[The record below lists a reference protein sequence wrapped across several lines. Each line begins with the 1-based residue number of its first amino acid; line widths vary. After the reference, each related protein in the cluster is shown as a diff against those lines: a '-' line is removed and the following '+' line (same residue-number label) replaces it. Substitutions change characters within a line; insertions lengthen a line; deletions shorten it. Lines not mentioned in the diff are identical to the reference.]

1 MENKDMLEK
10 GIVEFIGKEEVE
22 KKIASGEKL
31 KIKWGADP
39 TALDL
44 HLGHA
49 VILNKLRQFQDAGH
63 EVILI
68 IGDYTSRVGD
78 PSGKNKTRPMLT
90 SEQIEEGA
98 KTYLDQVGKILDV
111 NKIIIK
117 KNSEWFA
124 DLKFD
129 ELIKLLSKLTV
140 ASILERDDFSKRF
153 KEGSDI
159 GLHELLYPFMQA
171 YDSVMVKPDI
181 EIGGTDQKFNM
192 LAGRILMKKMDIAPQ
207 AVLTMPLLLG
217 TDGAKKMSKSLG
229 NYIGINEAPAEIFGK
244 TMSIPDE
251 LIVPYYELCT
261 NVTPD
266 ALEIIKDELKSGE
279 NPRDIKA
286 RLAKMLVET
295 YHNAALAEE
304 AENEFDKVFKDKQQP
319 TEIPEL
325 NMKKTEYAIAD
336 IVSRAG
342 AASLSEAKRLIS
354 QGGVRI
360 DDEVI
365 KDPSKRIEPQDGM
378 VLQIGKR
385 RFFKIKLS

>member
-10 GIVEFIGKEEVE
+10 GMVEFIGREEVE

-39 TALDL
+39 TAPDL

-49 VILNKLRQFQDAGH
+49 VILNKLKQFQDGGH

-68 IGDYTSRVGD
+68 IGDYTSQVGD

-98 KTYLDQVGKILDV
+98 KTYLEQVGKILDV
-111 NKIIIK
+111 DKITIK

-192 LAGRILMKKMDIAPQ
+192 LAGRTLMKKMDIKPQ
-207 AVLTMPLLLG
+207 AVITMPLLLG
-217 TDGAKKMSKSLG
+217 TDGVKKMSKSLG

-266 ALEIIKDELKSGE
+266 ALEIIEDELKSGE

-286 RLAKMLVET
+286 RLAKMIVET

-325 NMKKTEYAIAD
+325 NMKKTVYALAD

-342 AASLSEAKRLIS
+342 ISSLSEAKRLIS

-360 DDEVI
+360 NDEVI
-365 KDPSKRIEPQDGM
+365 TDPSVRIETEDGM

-385 RFFKIKLS
+385 RFFKIKLT